1 MKALALIFLAAVTT
15 LPKPIPPPTWHLARG
30 YHLNPHGCIVSAN
43 QPVVPPPAQATA
55 SPATAIASY
64 TRALVQTKE
73 SQSSA
78 DAQYRLPLSI
88 ALYRAGRIHEAKTQW
103 RTLIAHG
110 TSPRN
115 PPSKADSATLL
126 ALQGR
131 FQDALMQ
138 YALSPPPFNQV
149 SFGDSGAAYNLQRG
163 LNAAANNNIGA
174 ARRFLGYALEC
185 AAGNF
190 QVPHL
195 ALAAIA
201 AQNRDFLTA
210 RHEWLAT
217 LEAWDPSTMPGVTP
231 AQYDAIWLL
240 LHYD

>member
-1 MKALALIFLAAVTT
+1 MKTLLLVLGAALT
-15 LPKPIPPPTWHLARG
+15 LPKPVPPSAVHLAPG
-30 YHLNPHGCIVSAN
+30 YHLNAHGCIVATN
-43 QPVVPPPAQATA
+43 QHAVPSLAQATA
-55 SPATAIASY
+55 SPASAIASY
-64 TRALVQTKE
+64 THALAQTKE
-73 SQSSA
+73 PQFSA

-110 TSPRN
+110 SPS
-115 PPSKADSATLL
+115 SKADAATSL

-131 FQDALMQ
+131 FQDALVQ
-138 YALSPPPFNQV
+138 YAISPPPFNQI

-163 LNAAANNNIGA
+163 LNAAANGKTAA

-185 AAGNF
+185 AGGNF

-195 ALAAIA
+195 ALAAMA
-201 AQNRDFLTA
+201 AANRDYLTA

-217 LEAWDPSTMPGVTP
+217 LQAWDPSSMPGVTP

-240 LHYD
+240 LRYD